1 MKFLKIFDLGMTPSL
16 SKLFSDPK
24 VYLPLLLIPII
35 SALTSY
41 LIQKT
46 TTANSANK
54 KKKEDEKEKASN
66 PLETMTKIMPI
77 ISLLITFNVP
87 AGVGLYWI
95 IGNVLGIGQNYITK
109 KVFQKKKEGN
119 V

>member
-1 MKFLKIFDLGMTPSL
+1 
-16 SKLFSDPK
+16 
-24 VYLPLLLIPII
+24 
-35 SALTSY
+35 
-41 LIQKT
+41 
-46 TTANSANK
+46 
-54 KKKEDEKEKASN
+54 
-66 PLETMTKIMPI
+66 MTKIMPI